1 MMGMFIRSQD
11 GKHLVEAT
19 SVDLDGAKILVNGE
33 PFAAYEDE
41 EVAQDVF
48 RELCEEC
55 ADFETFF
62 DLKGEIDPDD
72 DDDEDWD
79 GDDDDD
85 DDFGDEGGDRGF
97 RFLYPGTVN
106 RDGSSFI

>member
-41 EVAQDVF
+41 EVAQVVTVSLGRSEQVRRWWPFLRD
-48 RELCEEC
+48 RRID
-55 ADFETFF
+55 AYNDI
-62 DLKGEIDPDD
+62 LKRFI
-72 DDDEDWD
+72 DED
-79 GDDDDD
+79 
-85 DDFGDEGGDRGF
+85 
-97 RFLYPGTVN
+97 
-106 RDGSSFI
+106 

>member
-33 PFAAYEDE
+33 PFAAYED
-41 EVAQDVF
+41 
-48 RELCEEC
+48 
-55 ADFETFF
+55 
-62 DLKGEIDPDD
+62 G

-85 DDFGDEGGDRGF
+85 DDFDDEGGDRGF
-97 RFLYPGTVN
+97 RFLYP
-106 RDGSSFI
+106 

>member
-72 DDDEDWD
+72 DDDED
-79 GDDDDD
+79 
-85 DDFGDEGGDRGF
+85 FGDEGGDRGF
-97 RFLYPGTVN
+97 RFLYP
-106 RDGSSFI
+106 

>member
-1 MMGMFIRSQD
+1 M
-11 GKHLVEAT
+11 
-19 SVDLDGAKILVNGE
+19 
-33 PFAAYEDE
+33 
-41 EVAQDVF
+41 
-48 RELCEEC
+48 CEEC
-55 ADFETFF
+55 ADLETFF

-97 RFLYPGTVN
+97 RFLYP
-106 RDGSSFI
+106 

>member
-1 MMGMFIRSQD
+1 M
-11 GKHLVEAT
+11 
-19 SVDLDGAKILVNGE
+19 
-33 PFAAYEDE
+33 
-41 EVAQDVF
+41 AQDVF

-97 RFLYPGTVN
+97 RFLYP
-106 RDGSSFI
+106 

>member
-1 MMGMFIRSQD
+1 M
-11 GKHLVEAT
+11 
-19 SVDLDGAKILVNGE
+19 
-33 PFAAYEDE
+33 
-41 EVAQDVF
+41 
-48 RELCEEC
+48 CEEC
-55 ADFETFF
+55 AYFETFF

-97 RFLYPGTVN
+97 RFLYP
-106 RDGSSFI
+106 

>member
-1 MMGMFIRSQD
+1 MGMFIRSQD

-41 EVAQDVF
+41 EVAQAVF

-55 ADFETFF
+55 ADLETFF
-62 DLKGEIDPDD
+62 DLTGEIDPDD
-72 DDDEDWD
+72 DDGEDWD

-85 DDFGDEGGDRGF
+85 DDFDDEGGDRGF
-97 RFLYPGTVN
+97 RFLYP
-106 RDGSSFI
+106 